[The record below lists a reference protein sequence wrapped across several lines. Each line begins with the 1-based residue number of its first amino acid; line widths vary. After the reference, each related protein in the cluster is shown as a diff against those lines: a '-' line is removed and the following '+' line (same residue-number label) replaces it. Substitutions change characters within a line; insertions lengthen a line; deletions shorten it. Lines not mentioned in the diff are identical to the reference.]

1 MIAQADD
8 ITAGSISMRLLQYC
22 LITVLCLCGW
32 VEAGQV
38 ENVRVWDGPDST
50 RVVLDLDR
58 TVDYRLFTLDDPAR
72 VVIDIADTRVGSQ
85 LTLQA
90 GSSDRLGGVRH
101 AVRNGS
107 DARVVLDLED
117 KFRPKSFLLEP
128 AGQYGHRLVIDL
140 YPEDAQSP
148 TGSGVARASQDG
160 ERDMVVAIDAG
171 HGGEDPGAIGPGGT
185 HEKRVTLA
193 LAREL
198 AEVINARQGMRAVL
212 IRTGDYYV
220 PLAERYDR
228 ARKAQA
234 DLFISLHADAFRD
247 FRVRGSSVYVL
258 SRSGASSEAARLL
271 AKNENKADLVGGVKL
286 DRGDDML
293 SSVLLDLSQSAALE
307 YSDNAAGKIID
318 ELGTVGKRHRQR
330 VERANFVVLRS
341 PDVPSV
347 LVEVGFISNPDDE
360 KNLNSDWYRRKAAR
374 AIASGVDAH
383 FRETAPQG
391 TWFASHRTPERHVVE
406 HGDTLGVIAQKYQV
420 SINQLRQVNN
430 LDGDV
435 IHPGA
440 VLVIP
445 AGS

>member
-1 MIAQADD
+1 MMRSLKMSML
-8 ITAGSISMRLLQYC
+8 TAIFLAASAG
-22 LITVLCLCGW
+22 
-32 VEAGQV
+32 AGQV
-38 ENVRVWDGPDST
+38 ENLRVWDGPDST

-58 TVDYRLFTLDDPAR
+58 SIEYRLFTLDGPSR
-72 VVIDIADTRVGSQ
+72 VVVDLADTRVENELALDADASGVVG
-85 LTLQA
+85 A
-90 GSSDRLGGVRH
+90 VRH
-101 AVRNGS
+101 GIRNGT
-107 DARVVLDLED
+107 DARVVLDLEG
-117 KFRPKSFLLEP
+117 KARPKSFLLEP
-128 AGQYGHRLVIDL
+128 AGEYGHRLVIDL
-140 YPEDAQSP
+140 YPEDGRRPSEQN
-148 TGSGVARASQDG
+148 VVRVNRDG
-160 ERDMVVAIDAG
+160 ERDMIVAIDAG
-171 HGGEDPGAIGPGGT
+171 HGGEDPGAIGPNGT
-185 HEKRVTLA
+185 HEKKVTLA

-198 AEVINARQGMRAVL
+198 ADAIDARKGMRAIL

-234 DLFISLHADAFRD
+234 DLFVSVHADAFRD

-286 DRGDDML
+286 DRGDDVL

-307 YSDNAAGKIID
+307 YSDNAAGKILNH
-318 ELGTVGKRHRQR
+318 LGSVGKRHRTH

-347 LVEVGFISNPDDE
+347 LVEVGFISNPQDE
-360 KNLNSDWYRRKAAR
+360 QNLNSTHHRGKLAA
-374 AIASGVDAH
+374 AIANGVDAH

-391 TWFASHRTPERHVVE
+391 TWFAAHRTPERHVVE
-406 HGDTLGVIAQKYQV
+406 RGDTLGVIAQKYQV
-420 SINQLRQVNN
+420 SINRLRQVNN
-430 LDGDV
+430 IDDDV